1 MAQVS
6 AFIDGNF
13 TLVNRMIVLLV
24 TMLFFASVYLIRR
37 FRHQAI
43 RGRITTPL
51 ALSLFGFALLYFE
64 TTLSALPSYRFIL
77 EGFQTI
83 IVLLCLAKLIVY
95 LIVDVYVHIH
105 TKREAPSFLRDAVML
120 VVYLAV
126 GIVSMRLVFKID
138 LSAIAI
144 TTTVITAAVAFALQN
159 TLTNALSGFSI
170 QSNRLLTTHN
180 WITIKDKNIFGEIV
194 NVGFRYTTLRTPEQ
208 NLVIVPNSIIMQNIL
223 VIHGSK
229 DFHDKPT
236 SLVEVMLGY
245 DMPPERAKELLMQ
258 VLLDE
263 PEVLC
268 APEPQVRLLSLND
281 SGITYQLRFL
291 IADPARRMPVQ
302 DLIYSRVWYAV
313 NRNGYTFPFP
323 HRQIITAEAR
333 LPYEFSREQV
343 AADLRG
349 IELFAML
356 DESDI
361 QTLAVHAPVK
371 VYGPGEN
378 VVRQGDSGSSL
389 FVVLKGEL
397 EVLVDGVAVG
407 NIAQDSFFGEMSLLT
422 GSPRT
427 ASVRVLR
434 EVWLAEV
441 TKELMEPL
449 LKAHPL
455 IAESLSTIL
464 AERERSTKASVSEIT
479 AASGTKS
486 RQEFYLSR
494 LKLFFGL

>member
-1 MAQVS
+1 MAQFS
-6 AFIDGNF
+6 SFIDGNF
-13 TLVNRMIVLLV
+13 TLINRMIVLLL
-24 TMLFFASVYLIRR
+24 TMLFFASVYLVRR

-43 RGRITTPL
+43 RGRVKIPL
-51 ALSLFGFALLYFE
+51 ALSLFGFLLLYCE
-64 TTLSALPSYRFIL
+64 TTMSTLPSYRFVL

-105 TKREAPSFLRDAVML
+105 TRREAPSFLRDAVML

-170 QSNRLLTTHN
+170 QSNRLLATHN
-180 WITIKDKNIFGEIV
+180 WITIKEKNIFGEIV
-194 NVGFRYTTLRTPEQ
+194 NVGFRYTTLRTTEM
-208 NLVIVPNSIIMQNIL
+208 NLVIVPNSIIMQNII
-223 VIHGSK
+223 VIHGNQ
-229 DFHDKPT
+229 DLLDKPT
-236 SLVEVMLGY
+236 SLVDVMLGY

-263 PEVLC
+263 PEVLG
-268 APEPQVRLLSLND
+268 APAPQVRLLSLND
-281 SGITYQLRFL
+281 SGITYQLRFW
-291 IADPARRMPVQ
+291 ITDPARRLPVQ

-313 NRNGYTFPFP
+313 NRNGYSFPFP

-343 AADLRG
+343 ATDLRG

-356 DESDI
+356 DEADI

-371 VYGPGEN
+371 VYGPGEL

-397 EVLVDGVAVG
+397 EVLVDGIAVG
-407 NIAQDSFFGEMSLLT
+407 NVAQNSFFGEMSLLT
-422 GSPRT
+422 GAPRM

-449 LKAHPL
+449 LRAHPTIL
-455 IAESLSTIL
+455 GNLSTIL
-464 AERERSTKASVSEIT
+464 AERERQTKANVAEV
-479 AASGTKS
+479 ASSNGTTT
-486 RQEFYLSR
+486 RQEYYLTR
-494 LKLFFGL
+494 LKLFFGM